1 MVDTEVFDCIVVGAG
16 IEGSATAYELSRRQ
30 MDVLLLDQFALPH
43 KKGSSHGAT
52 RITRRAY
59 NKVAIDIYYNLLVID
74 PLLWISKKSL
84 FVQPEYMEMM
94 KLCFEKWKELETLA
108 GETLYK

>member
-1 MVDTEVFDCIVVGAG
+1 LSVEQFSHVHITVCFNKPISFTCADMVDTEVFDCIVVGAG

-74 PLLWISKKSL
+74 PLL
-84 FVQPEYMEMM
+84 
-94 KLCFEKWKELETLA
+94 
-108 GETLYK
+108 